1 MALNIKSDEAHRL
14 AKTLAEATGTTLTD
28 AVTSALRDR
37 IRAEVDHGL
46 EDQLL
51 LLAEVEEIQRL
62 VAALPDRD
70 LRPPEEILGYDTFG
84 LPG

>member
-14 AKTLAEATGTTLTD
+14 ARELADATGTTLTE
-28 AVTSALRDR
+28 AVTQALRSR
-37 IRAEVDHGL
+37 IQTEARERSDEEAM
-46 EDQLL
+46 

-70 LRPPEEILGYDTFG
+70 MRAADEILGYDAHG

>member
-14 AKTLAEATGTTLTD
+14 AKTLADATGTTLTD
-28 AVTSALRDR
+28 AVTNALRSSVR
-37 IRAEVDHGL
+37 SEAERTV
-46 EDQLL
+46 EDERL
-51 LLAEVEEIQRL
+51 LLAEVAEIQRL

-70 LRPPEEILGYDTFG
+70 TRTADEILGYDAFG